1 MISRINRL
9 LTVLTFVALAL
20 YVVLKNR
27 GPAYIYLTERYQ
39 YETSIGLAII
49 VAVIFGI
56 LMATL
61 VASYFAFRSYLRERA
76 LKSSLK
82 FRTTILSK
90 IHEAR
95 GANAAGNYD
104 SARIIWEQII
114 KKDSAN
120 PIARLEVAKNLEQA
134 NDLASAIS
142 SIDIARRHNPEN
154 IELLIYAAE
163 LHTKNK
169 NLTAALDHLGLVLKK
184 TRSKKI
190 ALQAAELAAELGRF
204 DQSTEYLNL
213 FDQFGGHAPE
223 VAARIEYKKLIS
235 ETADRPDDLYR
246 GLHDLTKRFPQ
257 SKDALSHLGT
267 IEADNNRFDAA
278 AQYFIKAAKLSG
290 QLSDWTKAI
299 DVWVKA
305 EKPDRALAVA
315 KAARAETK
323 GDSRLHAELITLRL
337 QLLLALLADALKTI
351 EAFPALASNQTIAPS
366 KEVWSEFYGLKAWYF
381 NLIGNFAESSEAL
394 KTLNNLYLGVTP
406 TLRGPGILIALENG
420 PSPILSTP

>member
-9 LTVLTFVALAL
+9 LTVLAFVALAL

-134 NDLASAIS
+134 NDLTGAIS
-142 SIDIARRHNPEN
+142 SIDIAWFV
-154 IELLIYAAE
+154 
-163 LHTKNK
+163 
-169 NLTAALDHLGLVLKK
+169 G
-184 TRSKKI
+184 SM
-190 ALQAAELAAELGRF
+190 
-204 DQSTEYLNL
+204 
-213 FDQFGGHAPE
+213 
-223 VAARIEYKKLIS
+223 
-235 ETADRPDDLYR
+235 
-246 GLHDLTKRFPQ
+246 
-257 SKDALSHLGT
+257 
-267 IEADNNRFDAA
+267 
-278 AQYFIKAAKLSG
+278 
-290 QLSDWTKAI
+290 
-299 DVWVKA
+299 
-305 EKPDRALAVA
+305 
-315 KAARAETK
+315 
-323 GDSRLHAELITLRL
+323 
-337 QLLLALLADALKTI
+337 
-351 EAFPALASNQTIAPS
+351 
-366 KEVWSEFYGLKAWYF
+366 
-381 NLIGNFAESSEAL
+381 
-394 KTLNNLYLGVTP
+394 
-406 TLRGPGILIALENG
+406 
-420 PSPILSTP
+420 